1 MTNKDYVT
9 ITPNCF
15 CGYINEDTPCGR
27 AKAKQVKADMETLAT
42 MLQDTNLSLATK
54 KAIYTDYAKA
64 IREYVE
70 RKETCCGCS
79 NNCDC
84 ECECEE
90 EEEEEYEYEEEE
102 EEYEEPTIEDMENFA
117 ISIQNNTIS
126 ECDCYEETI
135 NKIMLLEELGLPY
148 DVYAYDNED
157 NEYPC
162 RVVDNGYD
170 ISLELDN

>member
-1 MTNKDYVT
+1 MTDKNQVI
-9 ITPNCF
+9 ITPHAII
-15 CGYINEDTPCGR
+15 GYIDQSTPCGR
-27 AKAKQVKADMETLAT
+27 AKAKQVNADMETLAT
-42 MLQDTNLSLATK
+42 MLQDTHLSTATK

-70 RKETCCGCS
+70 RKETCCGCT
-79 NNCDC
+79 NECDC

-90 EEEEEYEYEEEE
+90 EEEEYEEEE
-102 EEYEEPTIEDMENFA
+102 EEYEEPTIEDMENF
-117 ISIQNNTIS
+117 TIS
-126 ECDCYEETI
+126 VNGNVIECDSYEDTI
-135 NKIMLLEELGLPY
+135 NKVILLEQTGFGY